1 VKLFGSLG
9 GSSSSPPSETEA
21 DTDDALLDGII
32 DRTESVTGE
41 PYVIEAV
48 GTIREAGLITK
59 IEVPAPE
66 DEAKE
71 TDVVAGP
78 AILEQVEEA
87 YEGGSNPI
95 LPLGYDDS
103 GGKLTVT
110 GIRLSDAFE
119 HTFIAGSTGSAKST
133 VTRAIMVVL
142 AYAGYG
148 FLSVFPKGSEDAD
161 DLIAALPEHR
171 LDDVI
176 LIDPT
181 EPEHT
186 IPMNLLDVPDFDDPA
201 EKDEEI
207 SKRVDVIKAV
217 LMQDYGDG
225 YINVETII
233 EVVSRAMMYSDEDYC
248 FVDMFL
254 LLNSQQR
261 REDFVEDIDNPLLAD
276 AMSEVASME
285 DDEVRPVLK
294 RLMSWVLDPTI
305 LRTISHR
312 QSALDWRD
320 VVDEDK
326 IVLVKLGVSNKA
338 VKRQI
343 VLNVWRSLTAA
354 VQQRYTE
361 TGKQIPYA
369 AFLDEFNDVAS
380 DKLNI
385 QDNLARA
392 RSMGL
397 ALFIIC
403 QYPSQLP
410 EIGDDSVLDAVLNNA
425 NNAVAL
431 RMKDTDDAGIMADK
445 LRGIS
450 ATDIIEFPKYRCWTD
465 VPVGNGERSD
475 ALQLKTIPPMPPLRT
490 EDETEALIED
500 ILKREGVAPP
510 SISELIDGVPFGDFS
525 ADELLDIGEDSESLE
540 FDESMRAKVCKAVYD
555 QAIRNEA
562 EDGWVRLDSVAPRI
576 RRYLPGT
583 VTVDTTEQL
592 SGRVIE
598 KIPESH
604 LERDVRDDA
613 LYLRCT
619 DEGKLPIFAQGDKQ
633 NSAGPIHRQLLNN
646 AYDPLT
652 ELGLVVTIPEQDGGE
667 ELDAVATLEDVEPL
681 QLPNDAT
688 PKQIHDAYERFE
700 TDEEYALLNRLT
712 DGETVSIE
720 AEESTGSTAP
730 AQTIENLAKALNQG
744 RRCLFLAR
752 TEEIA
757 AKIWDHLNEDP
768 QCMRSTSREGCHRF
782 YNMNDDVLRVGGNA
796 MYRPEGPRDTA
807 WYYDTRT
814 GEYILSDSAGED
826 HARFDSVEDVFTDPT
841 PYPAVEGQI
850 EDYDEWKEIKPPAIP
865 EHLFDDEL
873 DDSRWDII
881 VVDTDAEETLMIY
894 EDGTPTPLSEVVER
908 ETTHNPLADL

>member
-1 VKLFGSLG
+1 MKLFGSLG
-9 GSSSSPPSETEA
+9 GSSSSVSTESEA
-21 DTDDALLDGII
+21 DDDLLGGLI
-32 DRTESVTGE
+32 DRTESAAGD
-41 PYVIEAV
+41 PYVIEAID
-48 GTIREAGLITK
+48 TIREAGLITK

-78 AILEQVEEA
+78 ALLKQIEDA

-103 GGKLTVT
+103 GGTLTVT
-110 GIRLSDAFE
+110 GIHLSDAFE

-133 VTRAIMVVL
+133 VIQAIQVVL
-142 AYAGYG
+142 ALAGYG

-176 LIDPT
+176 IIDPT

-186 IPMNLLDVPDFDDPA
+186 VPLNLLDVPDFDDPA

-207 SKRVDVIKAV
+207 SKRVDVVKAV

-225 YINVETII
+225 YINVETVI
-233 EVVSRAMMYSDEDYC
+233 EVTARAFMYAEEDYC

-254 LLNSQQR
+254 LLNNQQR
-261 REDFVEDIDNPLLAD
+261 REGFVEEIDNPLLAD

-294 RLMSWVLDPTI
+294 RLMNWVLDPTV

-312 QSALDWRD
+312 QSALDWRE
-320 VVDEDK
+320 VIDEDK

-343 VLNVWRSLTAA
+343 VLNVWRSLTSA
-354 VQQRYTE
+354 VQQRYNE

-410 EIGDDSVLDAVLNNA
+410 GMGDNSVLDAVLNNA

-431 RMKDTDDAGIMADK
+431 RMKDTDDAGIMAEK

-465 VPVGNGERSD
+465 VPVGGGERSD
-475 ALQLKTIPPMPPLRT
+475 ALQLKTVPPMPPLRT
-490 EDETEALIED
+490 EEENDAVIEN
-500 ILKREGVAPP
+500 ILEREGVAPP
-510 SISELIDGVPFGDFS
+510 SVSELIDGVPFGDFS
-525 ADELLDIGEDSESLE
+525 ADELLDIGEEGESIE
-540 FDESMRAKVCKAVYD
+540 FDESMRATVCKAVYD
-555 QAIRNEA
+555 EAIRQGA
-562 EDGWVRLDSVAPRI
+562 DDGWVRVDDATPRI
-576 RRYLPGT
+576 RRYLPGMT
-583 VTVDTTEQL
+583 IDTTAQL
-592 SGRVIE
+592 FGRIIE
-598 KIPESH
+598 KIPETH
-604 LERDVRDDA
+604 LEHDEFDGES
-613 LYLRCT
+613 YLRCT
-619 DEGKLPIFAQGDKQ
+619 EEGKLPIFAQGDKQ
-633 NSAGPIHRQLLNN
+633 NSAGPKHRKLLND

-652 ELGLVVTIPEQDGGE
+652 ELGFVAEIPEQTTGDD
-667 ELDAVATLEDVEPL
+667 LDARLSLDDVDILQFDEDT
-681 QLPNDAT
+681 T
-688 PKQIHDAYERFE
+688 PKEIHDAYEEFE
-700 TDEEYALLNRLT
+700 TSEEYALLDRLS
-712 DGETVSIE
+712 DGDTVSVE
-720 AEESTGSTAP
+720 AEVSTADTAP
-730 AQTIENLAKALNQG
+730 AQTVVNLQKAVEQG
-744 RRCLFLAR
+744 RRCIFLAR
-752 TEEIA
+752 DEDTAATIWEHIAEEP
-757 AKIWDHLNEDP
+757 K
-768 QCMRSTSREGCHRF
+768 CMREHEKRRHRL
-782 YNMNDDVLRVGGNA
+782 YNTNADCLVIGGA
-796 MYRPEGPRDTA
+796 KMYRPAGPRETV
-807 WYYDTRT
+807 WIYDETVDQ
-814 GEYILSDSAGED
+814 YILTDSKGED
-826 HARFDSVEDVFTDPT
+826 IHARFDTAEDIFAQPEK
-841 PYPAVEGQI
+841 YPLAEG
-850 EDYDEWKEIKPPAIP
+850 ETADYDDWAKIKPPVVPTDAC
-865 EHLFDDEL
+865 L
-873 DDSRWDII
+873 DTDNWDIL
-881 VVDTDAEETLMIY
+881 VVDDGLQLYDGGELVPIEDAIGHEGAVPDFDI
-894 EDGTPTPLSEVVER
+894 
-908 ETTHNPLADL
+908 